1 MRTPLESS
9 LHILAKVLN
18 TLMESDKLT
27 QEKLFA
33 IVDWVRLTL
42 SSLTLTQSYV
52 QDLLGITQLNENQL
66 SLEAK
71 PFSPK
76 EVIDFVQA
84 IFVPLVEAKR
94 KLKLEVEVVNHLPI
108 DPKKQKD
115 KASSVI
121 LLSQ

>member
-94 KLKLEVEVVNHLPI
+94 NLKLEVEVVNHLSI
-108 DPKKQKD
+108 DPKNQKD

>member
-1 MRTPLESS
+1 M
-9 LHILAKVLN
+9 
-18 TLMESDKLT
+18 
-27 QEKLFA
+27 
-33 IVDWVRLTL
+33 RLTL

-94 KLKLEVEVVNHLPI
+94 NLKLEVEVVNHLPI
-108 DPKKQKD
+108 NPSKPED
-115 KASSVI
+115 KGGSVI

>member
-1 MRTPLESS
+1 M
-9 LHILAKVLN
+9 
-18 TLMESDKLT
+18 
-27 QEKLFA
+27 
-33 IVDWVRLTL
+33 RLTL

-71 PFSPK
+71 PFSPT
-76 EVIDFVQA
+76 EVIDFVLA

-94 KLKLEVEVVNHLPI
+94 NLKLEVEVVNHLPI
-108 DPKKQKD
+108 DPSKPED
-115 KASSVI
+115 KSGSVI